1 MYLRISESVYQH
13 IILIKT
19 FYSNTGVLTVDGV
32 EYTGSSTGSF
42 LGLDL
47 ADNMYL
53 GSVPDYNVI
62 SPAAGF
68 NTGFIG
74 QYVIL

>member
-1 MYLRISESVYQH
+1 MD
-13 IILIKT
+13 
-19 FYSNTGVLTVDGV
+19 NV
-32 EYTGSSTGSF
+32 EYTASSKGSF

-47 ADNMYL
+47 VDNMYL
-53 GSVPDYNVI
+53 GSVPDFTAI

-74 QYVIL
+74 MN